1 MKKREKIK
9 QKFLVLISLLVGI
22 FVPGTS
28 AEAARQRLVIRP
40 YQNVTE
46 VFTETMAEN
55 TDHKTDGKETDK
67 IVSIS
72 RNGTAS
78 SVEEA
83 ASSKENENRTENIN
97 VDQKTVKENRRK
109 RLGRK
114 LKAAFSSLKNRKLIV
129 KFRRGAGVIPGKMRK
144 IFHRPRKAVA

>member
-83 ASSKENENRTENIN
+83 ASSKENENRTENII
-97 VDQKTVKENRRK
+97 VDQKTVKESRRK

>member
-28 AEAARQRLVIRP
+28 AAEAARQRLVIRP

-97 VDQKTVKENRRK
+97 VDQKTVKESRRK
-109 RLGRK
+109 RLGQE
-114 LKAAFSSLKNRKLIV
+114 V
-129 KFRRGAGVIPGKMRK
+129 KSR
-144 IFHRPRKAVA
+144 IFLFEK

>member
-83 ASSKENENRTENIN
+83 ASSKENRTENIN
-97 VDQKTVKENRRK
+97 VDQKTVKESRRK